1 MAKTIISPRQ
11 LYFFR
16 KRFGYLFWI
25 LSGLFILLFI
35 QTTYLQIVKGSK
47 YERLAMNNKEQ
58 YIPIPTYRGEIFDR
72 NYNPAVE
79 TNIPLVTNEEK
90 MGVYILPIHLKLKD
104 IKLTLYKLSKIIGF
118 DYYEKLTE
126 FTNRANFYEPFL
138 VAEDVSTKE
147 IAQIGEM
154 IQNLPGVYWEPIYY
168 RKYPFNSFASHIL
181 GFVGKINK
189 QELLEHQ
196 NDPEYHLNSIIGK
209 MGIEKYYDKELRGEE
224 GKLLRI
230 VDARNRIK
238 ASYVVKKPVPG
249 YNLVLTIDR
258 KIQWILERVMRKE
271 KGAAIVIKPDT
282 GEILGMVSKPD
293 FNPNIFIKNPDVK
306 KILKLSNNPDK
317 PFLNRVIQAKYPPGS
332 VFKIVTATAGLEEE
346 VIDTHSTFLCRG
358 YFRFKNDD
366 RVFHCTGIHGYMNIF
381 TGIEFSCNVYFFNT
395 SYKLGSRK
403 ISKYAKWYG
412 YGKKAGI
419 DLPGEQP
426 GFIPSHKWK
435 KKVFGENWYDGD
447 TINYGIGQGFLLVT
461 VLQVADMLCAIAN
474 DGLIYQPH
482 LLMYAF
488 SAETGE
494 LIYKK
499 QKKLLYNIPIREENL
514 NIIRKGLKL
523 VTTGGTARIAGRF
536 AKVSFA
542 GKTSTAQN
550 TFGEPHAWF
559 ACYAPYNKTKNRI
572 VVTVFI
578 ENGGGGGEVAA
589 PIAVAILNAIFHNDD
604 PLTEKRKIKVA
615 IEKEHYRKFLLRMKE
630 KGLLEEKIDQTD
642 IQF

>member
-11 LYFFR
+11 FYFFR
-16 KRFGYLFWI
+16 KRYIYLLWLLSI
-25 LSGLFILLFI
+25 LFVILFI
-35 QTTYLQIVKGSK
+35 QTSYLQIINGDK
-47 YERLAMNNKEQ
+47 YEKLAINNKEQ

-72 NYNPAVE
+72 NYNPTSE

-90 MGVYILPIHLKLKD
+90 MGVYIFPVHLTRDEIESTFK
-104 IKLTLYKLSKIIGF
+104 KLSFIIGF
-118 DYYEKLTE
+118 DYYKKYAE

-138 VAEDVSTKE
+138 IADDVSTKE

-154 IQNLPGVYWEPIYY
+154 IQNLPGVYWEPVYY
-168 RKYPFNSFASHIL
+168 RKYPFKNFASHIL
-181 GFVGKINK
+181 GFVGKISK
-189 QELLEHQ
+189 QELKEHED
-196 NDPEYHLNSIIGK
+196 DPEYHLNSIVGK

-224 GKLLRI
+224 GTLLRI

-238 ASYVVKKPVPG
+238 NSYVIKKPVPG

-258 KIQWILERVMRKE
+258 RIQAILEKVMRNE
-271 KGAAIVIKPDT
+271 KGAAIVIKPNT

-293 FNPNIFIKNPDVK
+293 FDPNIFIKKPDVK
-306 KILKLSNNPDK
+306 KILRLSNDPNK

-346 VIDTHSTFLCRG
+346 VIDSHTTFLCRG
-358 YFRFKNDD
+358 YFRFENDD
-366 RVFHCTGIHGYMNIF
+366 RVFHCTGIHGYVNIF
-381 TGIEFSCNVYFFNT
+381 KGIEFSCNVFFFNT
-395 SYKLGSRK
+395 SYKLGSKK
-403 ISKYAKWYG
+403 ISKYARWYG
-412 YGKKAGI
+412 FGKNTGI

-426 GFIPSHKWK
+426 GFIPTHRWK
-435 KKVFGENWYDGD
+435 KKIFGENWYDGD

-461 VLQVADMLCAIAN
+461 VLQIADMMCAIAN
-474 DGLIYQPH
+474 NGLIYQPH
-482 LLMYAF
+482 LLKVAY

-494 LIYKK
+494 IIYKK

-514 NIIRKGLKL
+514 NIIRQGLRL
-523 VTTGGTARIAGRF
+523 VTAAGTARIAGRY

-559 ACYAPYNKTKNRI
+559 SCYAPYKKSDDRI
-572 VVTVFI
+572 VVTVFV

-604 PLTEKRKIKVA
+604 PIATKKKIRAA
-615 IEKEHYRKFLLRMKE
+615 IEKEHYRRFLQRMKE
-630 KGLLEEKIDQTD
+630 KGLLDESFEQTD